1 MTAWSP
7 LYSTLRIC
15 FYASVRNCAVA
26 FLLDSWDMF
35 FRRVFV
41 TARSHLYST
50 LRIDV
55 FTRDPL
61 QSLNI
66 IDRRPVTWRP
76 VPDQSVHVFE
86 EVKID
91 FWPKYFITY
100 CLFGDVRSTAEVS
113 VGFVLFSRN
122 QL

>member
-1 MTAWSP
+1 
-7 LYSTLRIC
+7 
-15 FYASVRNCAVA
+15 
-26 FLLDSWDMF
+26 MF
-35 FRRVFV
+35 FKRVFV

-55 FTRDPL
+55 FTRAPL

-66 IDRRPVTWRP
+66 IDRRPVTWRS
-76 VPDQSVHVFE
+76 VPVHVFE

-91 FWPKYFITY
+91 FGPKYFRTR
-100 CLFGDVRSTAEVS
+100 CLFGDVRSKAEVS